1 MRSHRIPRL
10 IAALAVLGL
19 TLIPATAY
27 AGCALIISPN
37 PGWRGADVAFTGTG
51 FAANTGYYVNFG
63 GERIKDGTTNENGVF
78 SFNYTIPG
86 DYPTGTTN
94 VFATDYV
101 PSCEQNPDY
110 QVNASAP
117 TTTTTTTTTSATTTT
132 TIAPTTTTTTAGSA
146 TTAVGDTATT
156 AAEGS
161 NTTVLSGGDTTTTV
175 PATDGGG
182 GGVPL
187 FVWGVIAVLV
197 AIILLFLGRAM
208 GGRRS

>member
-1 MRSHRIPRL
+1 MKFHRLPRL
-10 IAALAVLGL
+10 IAALAVVGL

-94 VFATDYV
+94 VFATDYL

-110 QVNASAP
+110 QVNASGP
-117 TTTTTTTTTSATTTT
+117 TTTTTPTTSVTTTT
-132 TIAPTTTTTTAGSA
+132 TIPPTTTTIAAGS
-146 TTAVGDTATT
+146 T
-156 AAEGS
+156 
-161 NTTVLSGGDTTTTV
+161 TTVGETTTTV
-175 PATDGGG
+175 AEATTTTVLAGGETTTTVASSDSGGG
-182 GGVPL
+182 GIPIY
-187 FVWGVIAVLV
+187 VWGVIALLV
-197 AIILLFLGRAM
+197 AIILLLLSRSM
-208 GGRRS
+208 GGKK

>member
-1 MRSHRIPRL
+1 MKFHRIARL
-10 IAALAVLGL
+10 IAALAVVGF

-63 GERIKDGTTNENGVF
+63 GEKIKEGTTNENGVF

-94 VFATDYV
+94 VFATDDV
-101 PSCEQNPDY
+101 ASCEQNPDY
-110 QVNASAP
+110 QVNASGP
-117 TTTTTTTTTSATTTT
+117 TTTTTTTTSTTTIPPTTT
-132 TIAPTTTTTTAGSA
+132 TIAAGSTTTLGETT
-146 TTAVGDTATT
+146 TT

-175 PATDGGG
+175 AGSDGGG
-182 GGVPL
+182 GGIPI
-187 FVWGVIAVLV
+187 FVWGVIALLV
-197 AIILLFLGRAM
+197 AIILLLVGRTM
-208 GGRRS
+208 GGRRR